1 MKYLLIALLLTGCA
15 GLPDL
20 SLTPVSAALK
30 IGGTHE
36 TGTAEDNMVKV
47 NTGDTSTVDYTAE
60 LVQQTYTDIQEY
72 PTWLILSFALAVGF
86 ALPSPFGAYSN
97 WRQRRRLEKHVT
109 LLTNLLAQS
118 QPQPNKEPSHG
129 STTDS
134 NIITA
139 S

>member
-1 MKYLLIALLLTGCA
+1 
-15 GLPDL
+15 
-20 SLTPVSAALK
+20 
-30 IGGTHE
+30 
-36 TGTAEDNMVKV
+36 VKV
-47 NTGDTSTVDYTAE
+47 QTGDTSSVDYTAE

-118 QPQPNKEPSHG
+118 QPQPTKEPSHG

-134 NIITA
+134 NFTA
-139 S
+139 TS